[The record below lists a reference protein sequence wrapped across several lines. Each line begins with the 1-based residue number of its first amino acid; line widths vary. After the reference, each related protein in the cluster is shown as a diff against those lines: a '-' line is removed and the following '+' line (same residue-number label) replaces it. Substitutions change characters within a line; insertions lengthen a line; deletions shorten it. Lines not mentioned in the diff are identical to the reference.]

1 MADPQS
7 NRPNTNNRFRP
18 DSTAFFRAANFE
30 LFVKPVNFYILDVL
44 DFNLK
49 NVFLYFFLQSNENNK
64 NETIRNETKNKYVM
78 SIGVISFSLCI
89 FYFYQ
94 WNRQVRQQS
103 ITTSTYVAINEDN
116 TETIRSRKSRWD

>member
-1 MADPQS
+1 MSDSKS
-7 NRPNTNNRFRP
+7 NKTNTNTRFRP

-30 LFVKPVNFYILDVL
+30 LFVKP
-44 DFNLK
+44 
-49 NVFLYFFLQSNENNK
+49 
-64 NETIRNETKNKYVM
+64 NKYVM

-103 ITTSTYVAINEDN
+103 KTASTYVAVNEDN

>member
-30 LFVKPVNFYILDVL
+30 LFVKP
-44 DFNLK
+44 
-49 NVFLYFFLQSNENNK
+49 
-64 NETIRNETKNKYVM
+64 NKYVM